1 MQRIRPSG
9 SLPSSLEHKS
19 DIVAQAIAITCQ
31 GVSKR
36 FALVD
41 GGSAWRLAFGAGK
54 NVPIY
59 QALNDVGFTVAKGQF
74 VGVLGRN
81 GAGKSTLLRVL
92 GGVYAAD
99 EGHVAVN
106 GNMSAIY
113 ELGLVGNPELTGRA
127 YADRLLTVH
136 GFSRRERAEMI
147 ADIHDFSELAD
158 RFEDPVLTY
167 SAGMTARLFFA
178 TATAG
183 NYDVYLLDEILS
195 VGDQHFQAKCWRRLR
210 DRISAGASGVLVTHD
225 WSAII
230 RMCETAYVLD
240 KGRVIFGGPAERA
253 ARIYLYGDDA
263 RVAHH
268 PGVAKFLSRPP
279 TPIIANVGDD
289 LDIAVDVLVESAA
302 EVNCV
307 FVIERLQPG
316 FGWETALMSRKGAAV
331 GSRPGEYRVSI
342 KIPGL
347 PLEPGSYQI
356 GLHLVM
362 PTPETPGA
370 RTVLDGWSW
379 LNGDG
384 LPLEI
389 IGDAKPGAGLRL
401 RWHAEP
407 AEMAS

>member
-1 MQRIRPSG
+1 M
-9 SLPSSLEHKS
+9 SS
-19 DIVAQAIAITCQ
+19 VIAITCQ

-41 GGSAWRLAFGAGK
+41 GGSAWRLAFGASK
-54 NVPIY
+54 NVAVY
-59 QALNDVGFTVAKGQF
+59 QALHDISFTVPKGQF

-81 GAGKSTLLRVL
+81 GAGKSTLLRVV

-99 EGHVAVN
+99 EGRVAVN
-106 GNMSAIY
+106 GAMSAIY

-147 ADIHDFSELAD
+147 ADIHDFSELGD

-183 NYDVYLLDEILS
+183 SYDVYLLDEILS

-210 DRISAGASGVLVTHD
+210 DRISGGASGVLVTHD
-225 WSAII
+225 WSAIV

-240 KGRVIFGGPAERA
+240 KGKVTFGGPAERA
-253 ARIYLYGDDA
+253 ARLYLYGEDA
-263 RVAHH
+263 REAHH
-268 PGVAKFLSRPP
+268 AGVAKFLSRPQ
-279 TPIIANVGDD
+279 TPIAAAAGED
-289 LDIAVDVLVESAA
+289 LDITADVVIETAA
-302 EVNCV
+302 QVGCV

-316 FGWETALMSRKGAAV
+316 FGWETALMSRGVTSV
-331 GSRPGEYRVSI
+331 GSEPGEYRVAI
-342 KIPGL
+342 KVPGL

-356 GLHLVM
+356 SLHLVM
-362 PTPETPGA
+362 PDPDVPG
-370 RTVLDGWSW
+370 RRIILDGWSW

-384 LPLEI
+384 LALDI
-389 IGDAKPGAGLRL
+389 AGDTVPGAALPL
-401 RWHAEP
+401 RWCVGATE
-407 AEMAS
+407 AVA